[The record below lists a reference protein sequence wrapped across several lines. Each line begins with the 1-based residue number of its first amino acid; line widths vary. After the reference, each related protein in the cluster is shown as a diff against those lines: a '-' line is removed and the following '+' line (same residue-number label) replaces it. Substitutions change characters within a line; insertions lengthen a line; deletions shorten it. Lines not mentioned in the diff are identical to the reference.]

1 MGYSKRDLLR
11 RACGLC
17 VQCGIY
23 FTGGR
28 RDCRFC
34 AREREARTKARREG
48 VGRRPRAPMRPAP
61 ILGQL
66 RVLRTADAD

>member
-1 MGYSKRDLLR
+1 MAYSKRDLLR

-28 RDCRFC
+28 RDCRYC
-34 AREREARTKARREG
+34 GRLREARAKCRREG
-48 VGRRPRAPMRPAP
+48 VSSPVRPMRPAP

-66 RVLRTADAD
+66 RILRTADGE

>member
-1 MGYSKRDLLR
+1 MAYSKRDLLR

-34 AREREARTKARREG
+34 AGVREARAKSRREG
-48 VGRRPRAPMRPAP
+48 VSRPLLRPMRPAP
-61 ILGQL
+61 ILGRL
-66 RVLRTADAD
+66 RVLRTADGE